1 MHPLVCEAMIAA
13 RQREIAASLARRPW
27 VEPRARASRRARRPA
42 RVAVGMRLIGLG
54 LRLVDPAGKLPL
66 GHDLA

>member
-1 MHPLVCEAMIAA
+1 MHPLICEAMITA
-13 RQREIAASLARRPW
+13 RQREISTSLARRPW
-27 VEPRARASRRARRPA
+27 VEPRVPSRGRSRRPA

-54 LRLVDPAGKLPL
+54 LRLVDPAGRLPL